1 MTSSITVPRKKQI
14 DLLIKEDTILLYFI
28 SLNLEVI
35 VAHVILVDIDPRLS
49 VEDLRALVVLFEQQ
63 ALIAFCLKIHTV
75 CDLLALQKFQSDL
88 IHCIS
93 RQSRIPEGDLVD
105 SAGLKILAGNRN
117 KRSSYC
123 EGGILQTHLF
133 DRTCSTRDIRHS
145 GALEADDVR
154 TAS

>member
-63 ALIAFCLKIHTV
+63 ALIAFCLKIQVSERSHS
-75 CDLLALQKFQSDL
+75 LHIL
-88 IHCIS
+88 
-93 RQSRIPEGDLVD
+93 PEPDP
-105 SAGLKILAGNRN
+105 RR
-117 KRSSYC
+117 RSC
-123 EGGILQTHLF
+123 
-133 DRTCSTRDIRHS
+133 R
-145 GALEADDVR
+145 
-154 TAS
+154 